1 MVALNVWIQLITSYF
16 VGARGRDFEIYFM
29 IMEFGLTVVLACE
42 INDQY
47 QYVLQR
53 SFQLF

>member
-16 VGARGRDFEIYFM
+16 VGARGRDFEIYLT